1 MQLENELVIA
11 PDDLDRLLT
20 MLADPGPGRNY
31 PAEITEFL
39 ARMEAQLHT
48 GHQPADAEPAAET
61 PDPAFGDG
69 EFKRISFMGRI
80 THTGLVTEII
90 KHGQPA
96 YHIDLPE
103 RLWGGNPDAW
113 VEHSAAAWFSEEP
126 ISEQAVR
133 VTWETGLRRRAMQAE
148 RERLWREQQQ
158 THALEAGDGDPD
170 EVWDG
175 EDDDDDD
182 DEARSGL

>member
-1 MQLENELVIA
+1 MPLEIE

-20 MLADPGPGRNY
+20 LLADPGPGRNY
-31 PAEITEFL
+31 PDEIAEFL
-39 ARMEAQLHT
+39 ERMAQLHD
-48 GHQPADAEPAAET
+48 GSGGGGEPAPET

-69 EFKRISFMGRI
+69 EFKVISFMGRI

-103 RLWGGNPDAW
+103 RLWGGNPHAW

-126 ISEQAVR
+126 ISEEKVR
-133 VTWETGLRRRAMQAE
+133 SAWETEIRRRAMQAE
-148 RERLWREQQQ
+148 RERLWREQQA
-158 THALEAGDGDPD
+158 THALEAGNGDGGDA
-170 EVWDG
+170 WSGDG
-175 EDDDDDD
+175 EPDPED
-182 DEARSGL
+182 GF